1 MLSLDVIDIIIIT
14 VKDIDYCCIIS
25 NIIISNAVH
34 LLENF
39 KPNDSGCL
47 LDKILDKI
55 IMLIGIEKFDDPKIL

>member
-14 VKDIDYCCIIS
+14 VKDIDCCCIIS
-25 NIIISNAVH
+25 NIIKYSAVH

-39 KPNDSGCL
+39 KPDDSGCL

-55 IMLIGIEKFDDPKIL
+55 IMITGIEKFVDPKIL